1 MEIKIKRT
9 RSLSVL
15 LLGYLTLF
23 FVQII
28 TIMFLA
34 LFGFS
39 LGLNS
44 GFLLPPSYSEQALQK
59 AEPQLLQSSPFDPA
73 AVPYPCSYA
82 LFEADG
88 RLISSSMSKKTLTD
102 AMNDFAVQPVPSR
115 QTEAP
120 EPSGASG
127 PRYRQLLRT
136 DGTRLIVEYDI
147 RAHFANPKLDKLFL
161 KPEELTILLFLVCFI
176 LIAVCIAMKFSKK
189 LKMELDPLI
198 RATTSITQRNLDFES
213 VPTHIRE
220 FNTVLQSI
228 DELKSALAASL
239 KEQWDME
246 QHKKLLLSAVTHDIK
261 TPLTIIK
268 GNAELLLENRPTS
281 ADQELLQYIQIS
293 SNKIEAY
300 LNLLITTAAA
310 TDDAHTKRQSFSVS
324 DLAEEIEK
332 QGSALCRI
340 KHLTLSVTRK
350 KLPETFW
357 GDSLLISSAI
367 TNILD
372 NGAEHSPEGGCM
384 TLEIAGDDSGS
395 LSFTVSDWGTGFSN
409 DGLNNAAAEFYT
421 EHKERSGAHYGLG
434 LSIAKTVA
442 ETHGGQLSIENRKEG
457 SGAIVRLT
465 LNKLD

>member
-1 MEIKIKRT
+1 MEMKRKRT
-9 RSLSVL
+9 HSLSML

-23 FVQII
+23 CVLII
-28 TIMFLA
+28 TIMLLA

-39 LGLNS
+39 MGLNS
-44 GFLLPPSYSEQALQK
+44 GFLLPPSHSEQALQK
-59 AEPQLLQSSPFDPA
+59 AGQQLIQSRPFDPS
-73 AVPYPCSYA
+73 AVPYPCSYV
-82 LFEADG
+82 LFGADS
-88 RLISSSMSKKTLTD
+88 RLISSSMSKKALTG
-102 AMNDFAVQPVPSR
+102 AIKYLAAQSTPS
-115 QTEAP
+115 QQLGAP

-127 PRYRQLLRT
+127 PRYRQLVRT

-161 KPEELTILLFLVCFI
+161 KPEELTILLFFVCFI
-176 LIAVCIAMKFSKK
+176 LIAVCITMKFSKK

-198 RATTSITQRNLDFES
+198 GATTSITQRNLDFES

-228 DELKSALAASL
+228 DELKSALTSSL
-239 KEQWDME
+239 KEQWEME

-268 GNAELLLENRPTS
+268 GNAELLLENRPAS

-310 TDDAHTKRQSFSVS
+310 GNDAPAKRERFSVS

-332 QGSALCRI
+332 QGAALCRI
-340 KHLTLSVTRK
+340 KHLTLSVTRE
-350 KLPETFW
+350 KLPETFC
-357 GDSLLISSAI
+357 GDSLLISSAV

>member
-147 RAHFANPKLDKLFL
+147 RAHFANPKLNALFL
-161 KPEELTILLFLVCFI
+161 KPEELALLLFFVCFI
-176 LIAVCIAMKFSKK
+176 LVAVRTAMKFSKK
-189 LKMELDPLI
+189 LKIELEPLI
-198 RATTSITQRNLDFES
+198 RATTSITQKNLDFES

-228 DELKSALAASL
+228 
-239 KEQWDME
+239 
-246 QHKKLLLSAVTHDIK
+246 
-261 TPLTIIK
+261 IK
-268 GNAELLLENRPTS
+268 GNAELLLENRPAS

-310 TDDAHTKRQSFSVS
+310 GNDALAKRERFSVS
-324 DLAEEIEK
+324 ELAAEIEK
-332 QGSALCRI
+332 QGAALCRMR
-340 KHLTLSVTRK
+340 HLTLYVTRK
-350 KLPETFW
+350 KLPEIFW
-357 GDSLLISSAI
+357 GDSLLISSAV